1 MDNTN
6 MNEYLDQRIVQ
17 MFVSKIYRHRTTIAR
32 QFAIRNNSSYPEL
45 TRRVIEKEIRDLK
58 VWRHL
63 LTKLDTEIKWTIQR
77 ELDNFKIK

>member
-17 MFVSKIYRHRTTIAR
+17 MFVSKIYRHRTTIAN

-45 TRRVIEKEIRDLK
+45 TRQVIEKEIRDLK

-63 LTKLDTEIKWTIQR
+63 LTKLDTEIKWTIQQ

>member
-1 MDNTN
+1 MN

-17 MFVSKIYRHRTTIAR
+17 MFVSKIYRHRTTIAN
-32 QFAIRNNSSYPEL
+32 QFAIRNNSSYPDL

-63 LTKLDTEIKWTIQR
+63 LTKLDADIKWTIQQ

>member
-6 MNEYLDQRIVQ
+6 MNEYLNQRIVQ
-17 MFVSKIYRHRTTIAR
+17 MFVSKIYRHRTTITN
-32 QFAIRNNSSYPEL
+32 QFAIRNNSSYPDL

-63 LTKLDTEIKWTIQR
+63 LTKLDNDIKWQIQQ

>member
-1 MDNTN
+1 MN

-17 MFVSKIYRHRTTIAR
+17 MFVSKIYRHRTTIAN
-32 QFAIRNNSSYPEL
+32 QFAIRNNSSYPDL

-63 LTKLDTEIKWTIQR
+63 LAKLSDDIKWQIQN

>member
-1 MDNTN
+1 L
-6 MNEYLDQRIVQ
+6 Y
-17 MFVSKIYRHRTTIAR
+17 
-32 QFAIRNNSSYPEL
+32 NSSYPDL

-63 LTKLDTEIKWTIQR
+63 LTKLDADIKWTIQQ

>member
-1 MDNTN
+1 MN
-6 MNEYLDQRIVQ
+6 MNEYLNQRIVQ
-17 MFVSKIYRHRTTIAR
+17 MFVSKVYRHRTTIAN

-45 TRRVIEKEIRDLK
+45 SRQIISKEIRDLK

-63 LTKLDTEIKWTIQR
+63 LTLLDDKIKWQIQQ

>member
-1 MDNTN
+1 MNMN
-6 MNEYLDQRIVQ
+6 MNEYLNQRIVQ
-17 MFVSKIYRHRTTIAR
+17 MFVSKIYTHRTTIAS
-32 QFAIRNNSSYPEL
+32 QFAIRNNSSYPDL

-63 LTKLDTEIKWTIQR
+63 LTLLDNKIKWTIQQ